1 MNTPSELEFT
11 NVNETIETPTQP
23 QTPGATQA
31 PEETP
36 APEKKKR
43 GRPKK
48 GEPKADGDAPK
59 FEKPKEA
66 GSIFDEIKKEVE
78 ANEQSLNNL
87 NTQGGTQPGETPI
100 HSAVKNVIDGYM
112 LITLMD
118 TFFPVILKL
127 AWKKAKK
134 LKDKDIQLSKDQR
147 EHLEPIA
154 DEISQQLL
162 SFLDPV
168 SLFFIMAGA
177 MYFQNTSEALAN
189 VKE

>member
-11 NVNETIETPTQP
+11 NVPAVDQPAPQPTPTP
-23 QTPGATQA
+23 
-31 PEETP
+31 TP
-36 APEKKKR
+36 APEESPAPKKR

-48 GEPKADGDAPK
+48 GEKKPDSDGPN

-87 NTQGGTQPGETPI
+87 NAQNGTPGETPI

-118 TFFPVILKL
+118 TFFPFLLKL

-154 DEISQQLL
+154 DEIAQQLL

-177 MYFQNTSEALAN
+177 MYFQNTSEALSN

>member
-11 NVNETIETPTQP
+11 NVNETNATPVQIPPAPDQQP
-23 QTPGATQA
+23 EPTPA
-31 PEETP
+31 TP
-36 APEKKKR
+36 APKKR

-48 GEPKADGDAPK
+48 GEAPK
-59 FEKPKEA
+59 ETFEKPKEA
-66 GSIFDEIKKEVE
+66 GSVFDEIKKEVE
-78 ANEQSLNNL
+78 ANEKSLNNL
-87 NTQGGTQPGETPI
+87 TNAPGSTPGETPI
-100 HSAVKNVIDGYM
+100 HSAVKNIVDGYM
-112 LITLMD
+112 LLTLMD
-118 TFFPVILKL
+118 TFFPMLLKL
-127 AWKKAKK
+127 AYKKAKK

-168 SLFFIMAGA
+168 SLFFVMAGA
-177 MYFQNTSEALAN
+177 MYFQNTTEALAN